1 MPSGLG
7 GETAPGVRRPAY
19 CKAFSPPSSDGTAH
33 GHAPTSFGNREVTW
47 WGSRM
52 RPRLRGEL
60 RRSRAGAGSRRAAPL
75 CA

>member
-1 MPSGLG
+1 MLSGVG
-7 GETAPGVRRPAY
+7 GNHAWRAPPDLLQG
-19 CKAFSPPSSDGTAH
+19 CSPPSSGGTAQ
-33 GHAPTSFGNREVTW
+33 GHAPTNFGNREVTW